1 MKRII
6 RLLVILGVV
15 SAAVYVVASVVRRR
29 QASPVPQRWTPRPW
43 NRRLRPPAGF
53 ETAEER
59 DEAVEAE
66 ELADEIAQAESE
78 GMTPPQDLP
87 PTDIALDEVGAVV
100 EPEAVTI
107 EPEAPTPELE
117 EVVPAE
123 AEEMTPG
130 EDEGL
135 DFAEMLEAVEHGRDL
150 LEEPLTVVDE
160 VAATDAPAEADVVT
174 EAFEEL
180 AATPA
185 EEAPA
190 AQLAGSIEE
199 AVAPPA
205 PPASHRRRRRSNC
218 STRWRRR

>member
-29 QASPVPQRWTPRPW
+29 QASPVPQRWTPPTVEPPPP
-43 NRRLRPPAGF
+43 PPAGF

-100 EPEAVTI
+100 EPEAGTI

-180 AATPA
+180 AATPEDDLGEQHLNA
-185 EEAPA
+185 LHELRVDAP
-190 AQLAGSIEE
+190 GE
-199 AVAPPA
+199 VGRVWP
-205 PPASHRRRRRSNC
+205 
-218 STRWRRR
+218 